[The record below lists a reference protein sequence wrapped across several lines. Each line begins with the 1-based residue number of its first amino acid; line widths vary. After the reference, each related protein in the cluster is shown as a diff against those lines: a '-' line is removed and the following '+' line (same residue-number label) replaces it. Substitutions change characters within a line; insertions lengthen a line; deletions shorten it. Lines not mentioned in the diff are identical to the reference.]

1 MDIVSDLTKEMMDAA
16 LFKMDKASLKKPSK
30 EIIDAFYK
38 VPRHLFTPIIYEEI
52 NSADDKEALKEVVI
66 NYNQPNPETLKKIYV
81 DTPLVILAKENKV
94 ISTSS
99 QPLVMSLMLRDL
111 KIKPGNKVFEIGTGS
126 GYNAALMAVLS
137 GDSKNIISS
146 EFNKEVVELAINNL
160 KRAGYENIEVIAGDG
175 GVGYSKRAPY
185 DNIIATCGA
194 PNIPWTNQLSENGT
208 IAMPLVTRGIE
219 TLCSL
224 TKQSDG
230 TLKGHLSLFVRFLHL
245 EGVYSDKQHFSKNIA
260 SLQRIVETRAEKN
273 NDASKELEEILV
285 LDNGE
290 DKALSLQKSK
300 KRSKFEFFLALTDE
314 NAMTYISDIK
324 NHERGYA
331 LWHTGKEASKHGLA
345 VIFSKEIIS
354 FGNEATTKMM
364 IDSFNYW
371 KKLGEPGINDYEIS
385 FYPTG
390 IDYASKED
398 GWEIKRKHGTTV
410 FNLKK

>member
-1 MDIVSDLTKEMMDAA
+1 MNIIADLTKEMMDAA
-16 LFKMDKASLKKPSK
+16 LSKMDKNGLVRPSK

-38 VPRHLFTPIIYEEI
+38 VPRHFFTPSIYDESASAEGKEI
-52 NSADDKEALKEVVI
+52 LKEIVI
-66 NYNQPNPETLKKIYV
+66 NYSNPNPEILKKIYV
-81 DTPLVILAKENKV
+81 DTPLVILAKNNEV
-94 ISTSS
+94 LSTSS

-146 EFNKEVVELAINNL
+146 EIQKEVAALAINNL
-160 KRAGYENIEVIAGDG
+160 KRAGYENIEIIAGDG

-185 DNIIATCGA
+185 DNIIVTCGA
-194 PNIPWTNQLSENGT
+194 PNIPWASQLSENGT

-245 EGVYSDKQHFSKNIA
+245 EGMYSDKQHFSKNIA
-260 SLQRIVETRAEKN
+260 SLQRIVETRSNKN
-273 NDASKELEEILV
+273 DDASKELEEILV
-285 LDNGE
+285 LDDGE

-314 NAMTYISDIK
+314 NAMTYVSDIK
-324 NHERGYA
+324 NRERGYA
-331 LWHTGKEASKHGLA
+331 LWHTGKEANKHGLA
-345 VIFSKEIIS
+345 VIFPREIIS
-354 FGNEATTKMM
+354 FGNEATTKML

-371 KKLGEPGINDYEIS
+371 KQLGEPGIDDYEIS

-390 IDYASKED
+390 VNYVSKED
-398 GWEIKRKHGTTV
+398 GWVIPRKHGITV